1 MGTGSSSEPCVYER
15 LWESIAVLRES
26 GHRYGMSERDI
37 ERFICQVLQ
46 TNEPRGRP
54 QPAFPLLR
62 ATAKCALALCVLL
75 ILGLGLSQPQSQSGA
90 HSLGLN
96 WSSPLGPVRLL
107 DLPIAHKYNLQG
119 YRGWWGHSPSP
130 QHQSVLN
137 CSVCADGVTVK
148 TLALASSPGASLRPS
163 TQPTI
168 IKGGESWRIQR
179 QRLEQL
185 YESHSESV
193 SLRLNQDEFGHNT
206 GVPQGPANFT
216 LRWSLTDCS
225 SLKLLRWLFPGAEL
239 PLVDSS
245 GSVLQRCVVSH
256 LRNSQVHR
264 RGVQVQ
270 EWLVLGSGQASVTVS
285 PLHVC
290 SHHCP
295 PFTLQL
301 TPGDMVWSDPSL
313 WHMEFFPGPDQ
324 TIFCD
329 GSMF

>member
-1 MGTGSSSEPCVYER
+1 MGMGPSSEPCVYER

-62 ATAKCALALCVLL
+62 ATAKCALALCILL
-75 ILGLGLSQPQSQSGA
+75 VLGLGLSQPQSQSGA

-96 WSSPLGPVRLL
+96 WSSPLGVVRLL
-107 DLPIAHKYNLQG
+107 DLPITHKYNLQG
-119 YRGWWGHSPSP
+119 YRGWWFINPSP
-130 QHQSVLN
+130 QHRSVLN
-137 CSVCADGVTVK
+137 CSECADDSTEKTVAPGTSK
-148 TLALASSPGASLRPS
+148 GDTLR
-163 TQPTI
+163 PTI

-179 QRLEQL
+179 QQLQQL

-193 SLRLNQDEFGHNT
+193 SLKLNQDEFSHNT

-216 LRWSLTDCS
+216 LHWSLTDCS
-225 SLKLLRWLFPGAEL
+225 SLKLLLFPDTEL

-245 GSVLQRCVVSH
+245 GGVLQRCVVSH
-256 LRNSQVHR
+256 LRHTQTKSK
-264 RGVQVQ
+264 GVRVQ

-285 PLHVC
+285 SLPPC
-290 SHHCP
+290 SHDCSS
-295 PFTLQL
+295 FTLRL
-301 TPGDMVWSDPSL
+301 TAGDMVMSDPSL
-313 WHMEFFPGPDQ
+313 WQMELFPGPDQ

-329 GSMF
+329 GSMV